1 MPITLKIAPEN
12 CSRAGREQ
20 AEGRQ
25 GAGREQ
31 AGSRQAVELSPASC
45 PSWPNTK
52 RRLKCTNYP
61 WSRRADEI
69 CSSSG
74 RRMKSFYADYK
85 SREELTPSPTP
96 PRPPRLGQSSAPP
109 LLRHF
114 AVHLEICALIWRSET
129 ETAATGT
136 AVGQDWDRIGT
147 GRDRRKEIERKAGS
161 QQLATGRR

>member
-1 MPITLKIAPEN
+1 MQITSPEKN
-12 CSRAGREQ
+12 SPPPQLPLVHR
-20 AEGRQ
+20 
-25 GAGREQ
+25 
-31 AGSRQAVELSPASC
+31 LS
-45 PSWPNTK
+45 
-52 RRLKCTNYP
+52 
-61 WSRRADEI
+61 
-69 CSSSG
+69 
-74 RRMKSFYADYK
+74 
-85 SREELTPSPTP
+85 
-96 PRPPRLGQSSAPP
+96 QSSAPP